1 MANGATSS
9 GATNSVGNAV
19 TSVPIG
25 EMVRAIAMAVADAQF
40 ALDKTSMMA
49 AEFMSGHRPLRDAQT
64 GKYLLDDEQKP
75 LVESSLVQ
83 FGYTLDPD
91 GQRVP
96 NMVSMMEL
104 GFVPTF
110 YQFVDTVIEVK
121 LALRVQQA
129 LPPIN
134 PDTGDVMGPAG
145 GRPRGGVTVASAP
158 VDAGYA
164 AAYNFNL
171 ELASVFKT
179 KLVCVPPPAAL
190 EERLRELVRQ
200 GGLAAAPAAQPR

>member
-1 MANGATSS
+1 MANGA
-9 GATNSVGNAV
+9 NSVGNAV

-25 EMVRAIAMAVADAQF
+25 EMVRAMAMAVADAQF
-40 ALDKTSMMA
+40 ELDKASMIA
-49 AEFMSGHRPLRDAQT
+49 AEFMSGHRPLRDPQT
-64 GKYLLDDEQKP
+64 GKYLLDDQNRP
-75 LVESSLVQ
+75 LVEPSLVQ
-83 FGYTLDPD
+83 FGYTLDV
-91 GQRVP
+91 GGRRIP

-121 LALRVQQA
+121 LALRIQQA
-129 LPPIN
+129 PTPVDPN
-134 PDTGDVMGPAG
+134 TGDVMAPGAG
-145 GRPRGGVTVASAP
+145 TPGSRPGGGLTVASAP

-164 AAYNFNL
+164 ASYNFNL

-179 KLVCVPPPAAL
+179 KLVCVPPPAVL

-200 GGLAAAPAAQPR
+200 GGMAAAPVEQPR